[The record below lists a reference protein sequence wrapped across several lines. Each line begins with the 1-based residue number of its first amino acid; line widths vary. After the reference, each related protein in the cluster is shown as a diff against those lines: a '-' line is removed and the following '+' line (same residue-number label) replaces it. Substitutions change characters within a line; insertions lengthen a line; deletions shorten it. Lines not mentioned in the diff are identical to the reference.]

1 MSKIVFLR
9 PEGVNFRII
18 KFDMTLKQLLS
29 FFILLLSTMSLF
41 SQEKVLF
48 EVEGEPVYLDEFL
61 YIYEKTNRN
70 DANYSE
76 ASVNE
81 YLDLYQKFKL
91 KVKRARDMKLDTIE
105 ALQTELAGYRKQLAN
120 SYLSDDEVLKSL
132 TREAYDRMQTDVSF
146 SHVLIRVPTGA
157 NAALDD
163 DAYRRALEAL
173 ERLRGGEDFETVA
186 REVSEDPTVRTN
198 NGRVGYVTAM
208 LPDGFY
214 ELETAIYTLPS
225 RTYSRPIKTPLG
237 YHVVI
242 QNGKRPARGEVEVAQ
257 ILIRNGSNKNARS
270 IIYEI
275 YDELRNGAD
284 FAEVARNRSE
294 DKATAPR
301 GGYLGFFGINKYDA
315 LFENTAFRLKED
327 GDISEPIQTKIGWH
341 IIKRLSHKP
350 VGSFEEMER
359 SLEAKIKSDS
369 RFQIAEEAMLD
380 RIKDEN
386 DFEEMDWNR
395 DRFLAEVGEDFL
407 TYRWKAPESYDN
419 QTLFTLQGE
428 PVQVSKFLQY
438 LSKNAALRLRLNQNT
453 PVPKALDE
461 LYGSF
466 LEASLK
472 EHEESQLE
480 EKYPEFKALMR
491 EYSEGILLF
500 EATKMSVWDRAS
512 NDTTGLREYFK
523 EHRDDY
529 MWPERALVETITI
542 TDQDPA
548 VVQKVMNQVK
558 TKSGQQLI
566 KKFNKKSESVRV
578 QSEIIDREELDPDLQ
593 WMENSVAEPYKPA
606 GRDVTMIKKVSEI
619 IAPTRK
625 SLEEARGY
633 VIADYQDFLEK
644 EWVASLKDMYEV
656 KVNEEV
662 LSSII
667 KS

>member
-9 PEGVNFRII
+9 PERVNFRII
-18 KFDMTLKQLLS
+18 KFDMTLNQLLS
-29 FFILLLSTMSLF
+29 FLFLLLSSMSLF

-61 YIYEKTNRN
+61 YIYEKTNRD

-76 ASVNE
+76 ASVKE

-132 TREAYDRMQTDVSF
+132 TREAYERMQTDVSF
-146 SHVLIRVPTGA
+146 SHILIRVPTGA

-163 DAYRRALEAL
+163 DAYRRALDAL
-173 ERLRGGEDFETVA
+173 ERLRAGEDFETVA
-186 REVSEDPTVRTN
+186 KEVSEDPTVRTN
-198 NGRVGYVTAM
+198 NGRIGYVTAM

-270 IIYEI
+270 IIYDI

-284 FAEVARNRSE
+284 FAQVARNRSE

-350 VGSFEEMER
+350 VGSFDEMER

-369 RFQIAEEAMLD
+369 RFEIAEEAMLD
-380 RIKDEN
+380 KIKDEN

-395 DRFLAEVGEDFL
+395 DRFLAEVGADFL
-407 TYRWKAPESYDN
+407 TYRWKAPQSFDN
-419 QTLFTLQGE
+419 QTLFTLKNE
-428 PVQVSKFLQY
+428 PVKVSEFLQY

-453 PVPKALDE
+453 PVPEALE
-461 LYGSF
+461 QLYGSF
-466 LEASLK
+466 IEASLK

-512 NDTTGLREYFK
+512 NDTAGLREYFK

-529 MWPERALVETITI
+529 MWPERALLETITI
-542 TDQDPA
+542 TDQDPG
-548 VVQKVMNQVK
+548 VVQKVMNQIDK
-558 TKSGQQLI
+558 KSGQQLI

-578 QSEIIDREELDPDLQ
+578 QSEIIDREELDPDLE
-593 WMENSVAEPYKPA
+593 WMKNSVAQPFKPE

-619 IAPTRK
+619 IAPKRK
-625 SLEEARGY
+625 TLDEARGY

>member
-29 FFILLLSTMSLF
+29 FFILLLSTMSLL
-41 SQEKVLF
+41 SQDKVLF

-163 DAYRRALEAL
+163 DAYRRALAAL

-214 ELETAIYTLPS
+214 DLETAIYTLPS

-395 DRFLAEVGEDFL
+395 DQFLAEVGEDFL

-512 NDTTGLREYFK
+512 NDTMGLREYFK

>member
-9 PEGVNFRII
+9 PERVNFRII

-29 FFILLLSTMSLF
+29 FLLLLVSTMSLF

-76 ASVNE
+76 ASVKE

-132 TREAYDRMQTDVSF
+132 TREAYERMQTDVSF
-146 SHVLIRVPTGA
+146 SHILIRVPTGA

-163 DAYRRALEAL
+163 DAYRRALDAL
-173 ERLRGGEDFETVA
+173 ERLRAGEDFETVA
-186 REVSEDPTVRTN
+186 KEVSEDPTVRTN
-198 NGRVGYVTAM
+198 NGRIGYVTAM

-270 IIYEI
+270 IIYDI

-284 FAEVARNRSE
+284 FAQVARNRSE

-350 VGSFEEMER
+350 VGSFDEMER

-369 RFQIAEEAMLD
+369 RFEIAEEAMLD
-380 RIKDEN
+380 KIKDEN

-395 DRFLAEVGEDFL
+395 DRFLAEVGADFL
-407 TYRWKAPESYDN
+407 TYRWKAPQSFDN
-419 QTLFTLQGE
+419 QTLFTLKNE
-428 PVQVSKFLQY
+428 PVKVSEFLQY

-453 PVPKALDE
+453 PVPEALE
-461 LYGSF
+461 QLYGSF
-466 LEASLK
+466 IEASLK

-512 NDTTGLREYFK
+512 NDTAGLREYFK

-529 MWPERALVETITI
+529 MWPERALLETITI
-542 TDQDPA
+542 TDQDPG
-548 VVQKVMNQVK
+548 VVQKVMNQIDK
-558 TKSGQQLI
+558 KSGQQLI

-578 QSEIIDREELDPDLQ
+578 QSEIIDREELDPDLE
-593 WMENSVAEPYKPA
+593 WMKNSVAQPFKPE

-619 IAPTRK
+619 IAPKRK
-625 SLEEARGY
+625 TLDEARGY

>member
-9 PEGVNFRII
+9 PERVNFRII

-29 FFILLLSTMSLF
+29 FLLLLLSTMSLS

-48 EVEGEPVYLDEFL
+48 EVEGEPVYLDEFI

-132 TREAYDRMQTDVSF
+132 TREAYERMQTDVSF
-146 SHVLIRVPTGA
+146 SHILIRVPTGA

-163 DAYRRALEAL
+163 DAYRRALDAL
-173 ERLRGGEDFETVA
+173 ERLRAGEDFETVA
-186 REVSEDPTVRTN
+186 KEVSEDPTVRTN
-198 NGRVGYVTAM
+198 NGRIGYVTAM

-270 IIYEI
+270 IIYDI

-284 FAEVARNRSE
+284 FAQVARNRSE

-369 RFQIAEEAMLD
+369 RFEIAEEAMLD
-380 RIKDEN
+380 KIKDEN

-395 DRFLAEVGEDFL
+395 DRFLADVGADFL
-407 TYRWKAPESYDN
+407 TYRWKAPQSFDN
-419 QTLFTLQGE
+419 QTLFTLKNE
-428 PVQVSKFLQY
+428 PVKVSEFLQY

-453 PVPKALDE
+453 PVPEALE
-461 LYGSF
+461 QLYGSF
-466 LEASLK
+466 VEASLK

-512 NDTTGLREYFK
+512 NDTAGLREYFK

-529 MWPERALVETITI
+529 MWPERALLETITI
-542 TDQDPA
+542 TDQDPG
-548 VVQKVMNQVK
+548 VVQKVMNQVDK
-558 TKSGQQLI
+558 KSGQQLI

-578 QSEIIDREELDPDLQ
+578 QSEIIDREELDPDLE
-593 WMENSVAEPYKPA
+593 WMKNSVAEPFRPE
-606 GRDVTMIKKVSEI
+606 GRDVTMIKKISEI
-619 IAPTRK
+619 IAPKRK
-625 SLEEARGY
+625 TLDEARGY

-644 EWVASLKDMYEV
+644 EWVASLREMYEV